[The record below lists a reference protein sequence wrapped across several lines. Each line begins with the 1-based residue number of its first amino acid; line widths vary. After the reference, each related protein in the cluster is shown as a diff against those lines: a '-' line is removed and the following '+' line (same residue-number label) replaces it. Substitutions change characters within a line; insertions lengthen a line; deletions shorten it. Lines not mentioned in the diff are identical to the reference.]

1 MSTLLTP
8 SEKVKNFFDNYG
20 QEDPV
25 HDLFAAT
32 AIWIEP
38 GNSSISGKYCG
49 PESIMLLCK
58 DVIAR
63 SKDTFRVVEI
73 VEIIEGEHY
82 VLGIIIVEGA
92 CEGRFIRTKD
102 TLVFQFEN
110 NKAVEVRI
118 ISEDQN
124 EVDTFWK

>member
-1 MSTLLTP
+1 
-8 SEKVKNFFDNYG
+8 
-20 QEDPV
+20 
-25 HDLFAAT
+25 
-32 AIWIEP
+32 
-38 GNSSISGKYCG
+38 
-49 PESIMLLCK
+49 LLCK

-73 VEIIEGEHY
+73 VEIVEGEHY

-92 CEGRFIRTKD
+92 CDGRFIRTKD

>member
-8 SEKVKNFFDNYG
+8 SEKVRNFLDNYG

-25 HDLFAAT
+25 YDLFAST

-38 GNSSISGKYCG
+38 GNSSISGRYCG
-49 PESIMLLCK
+49 PESILSLCK
-58 DVIAR
+58 EVIAR

-73 VEIIEGEHY
+73 VEIVGGERY

-92 CEGRFIRTKD
+92 CDSRFIRTKD
-102 TLVFQFEN
+102 TLVFQFED

-118 ISEDQN
+118 ISEDQD
-124 EVDTFWK
+124 EVDRFWE